1 LKKLLLFTVALV
13 IMLFSQVQAANVD
26 TVKAAIVKHSIE
38 MGVDPAITLSIA
50 KTESG
55 YRHETKSSYGA
66 VGVFQLMP
74 STARRMGLNP
84 YSLDD
89 NIKGGIMY
97 YKSMYKMFGSIQLA
111 IAAYNAGPAI
121 VKKYNA
127 VPPFAETKRFVSRI
141 MSDYHYLKAHTD
153 PAVTAYMKTKKEQ
166 EQKKLAQQ
174 QKHKENVSAKAT
186 VAEKTVTDTKATKTP
201 VPAVLANAKAPVP
214 SSKSEKTNLDVSD
227 LKKSENAEM

>member
-1 LKKLLLFTVALV
+1 MKKLLLFVFAFALLSAV
-13 IMLFSQVQAANVD
+13 QVQAADVN
-26 TVKAAIVKHSIE
+26 TVKAKIVKHSIE

-55 YRHETKSSYGA
+55 YRHEARSSHGA

-97 YKSMYKMFGSIQLA
+97 YKSMYKMFGSMELA
-111 IAAYNAGPAI
+111 IAAYNAGPAN
-121 VKKYNA
+121 VKRYKA
-127 VPPFAETKRFVSRI
+127 VPPFKETKRFVSKI

-153 PAVTAYMKTKKEQ
+153 PAVTAYKKSLENR
-166 EQKKLAQQ
+166 EDIPPVVAQSGTT
-174 QKHKENVSAKAT
+174 N
-186 VAEKTVTDTKATKTP
+186 P
-201 VPAVLANAKAPVP
+201 KAPVP
-214 SSKSEKTNLDVSD
+214 VANVEQARSNTHNLKDLPVESELSVQ
-227 LKKSENAEM
+227 M

>member
-1 LKKLLLFTVALV
+1 MKKLLLFTIALV
-13 IMLFSQVQAANVD
+13 FMCCTQVQAANVN

-55 YRHETKSSYGA
+55 FRHEARSSHGA

-97 YKSMYKMFGSIQLA
+97 YKSMYKMFGSMELA
-111 IAAYNAGPAI
+111 LAAYNAGPAN
-121 VKKYNA
+121 VKKYRA
-127 VPPFAETKRFVSRI
+127 VPPYKETKRFVAGI
-141 MSDYHYLKAHTD
+141 MADYNHFKAHPD
-153 PAVTAYMKTKKEQ
+153 PAMIAVKKP
-166 EQKKLAQQ
+166 
-174 QKHKENVSAKAT
+174 
-186 VAEKTVTDTKATKTP
+186 TP
-201 VPAVLANAKAPVP
+201 VANRAVVAVQTPKVPAGAAKMVAKAPV
-214 SSKSEKTNLDVSD
+214 KSAPLPVSRFEEARKVNTQMIKAMPMEGE
-227 LKKSENAEM
+227 LKSQSVAI